1 MASRKLLNGWKEIAS
16 YMGRGVRSVQRYEA
30 DLKLPIRRP
39 EGSDRSSV
47 FAFSDELDEWL
58 QRSAVRSRPYVR
70 PILIVVDPPDPYN
83 ISQRK
88 LALELEKFN
97 VLTAFSEDEALAAA
111 QRIDAEGFVVNCA
124 ENGSGNEIC
133 EMLKQRYPTMKVF
146 AVVAPEEPGPR
157 SADYVIQGDDVRPL
171 LDCVLKVFG
180 KPSLQ

>member
-1 MASRKLLNGWKEIAS
+1 MASRKLLNGWKEIAN
-16 YMGRGVRSVQRYEA
+16 YMGRGVRSVQRYESE
-30 DLKLPIRRP
+30 LKLPIRRP

-97 VLTAFSEDEALAAA
+97 VLTAFSE
-111 QRIDAEGFVVNCA
+111 
-124 ENGSGNEIC
+124 
-133 EMLKQRYPTMKVF
+133 
-146 AVVAPEEPGPR
+146 
-157 SADYVIQGDDVRPL
+157 
-171 LDCVLKVFG
+171 
-180 KPSLQ
+180 